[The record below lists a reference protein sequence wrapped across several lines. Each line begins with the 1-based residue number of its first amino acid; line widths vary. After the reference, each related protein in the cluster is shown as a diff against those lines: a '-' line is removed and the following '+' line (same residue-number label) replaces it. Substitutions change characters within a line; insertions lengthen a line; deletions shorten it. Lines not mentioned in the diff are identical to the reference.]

1 MRPLINKLKPARGF
15 STIFHNGLLV
25 LLPFVLFVVRQLG
38 TQFVAISLLLVLLS
52 KWRMFAVRPRFWFTL
67 IRANA
72 VDLIVGFSVVIFMQ
86 HSSGVLIQLMWAVLY
101 AAWLLFLKPGTGI
114 FPISAQAFIGQLVG
128 LMALF
133 IVGANA
139 PTALLVLASGIIC
152 AASAR
157 HFFESFEEPYS
168 KMLAYMW
175 GYFAAA
181 LVWILSHWL
190 LYYGPVSQAAVL
202 ISTVGYGVA
211 ALYYFDHN
219 GKLSLLLRRQFV
231 FIMLATV
238 IVIITFS
245 DWGDKVI

>member
-1 MRPLINKLKPARGF
+1 MRPLINKLKPAKGF

-38 TQFVAISLLLVLLS
+38 TQFVTISLLLVLLS

-72 VDLIVGFSVVIFMQ
+72 VDLIVGFSVVVFML
-86 HSSGVLIQLMWAVLY
+86 HSDAIVMQLMWALLY
-101 AAWLLFLKPGTGI
+101 TAWLLFLKPATGI
-114 FPISAQAFIGQLVG
+114 LPISAQAFIGQLAG

-133 IVGANA
+133 VVGAN
-139 PTALLVLASGIIC
+139 TSTLFLVIAAGVIC
-152 AASAR
+152 AVAAR
-157 HFFESFEEPYS
+157 HFFESFDEPYS
-168 KMLAYMW
+168 KMLAYLW
-175 GYFAAA
+175 GYFAAG

-190 LYYGPVSQAAVL
+190 LYYGPVSQAVVL
-202 ISTVGYGVA
+202 LSTVGYGVA

-219 GKLSLLLRRQFV
+219 GRLSLLLRRQFV
-231 FIMLATV
+231 FIMLAIV

-245 DWGDKVI
+245 DWGDKVV

>member
-25 LLPFVLFVVRQLG
+25 LLPFVLFVMRQLG

-72 VDLIVGFSVVIFMQ
+72 VDLIVGFSVVVFILHSGSIF
-86 HSSGVLIQLMWAVLY
+86 LQLMWAVLY
-101 AAWLLFLKPGTGI
+101 AAWLLFLKPATGI
-114 FPISAQAFIGQLVG
+114 FPISAQAFIGQLAG

-133 IVGANA
+133 LVGANTS
-139 PTALLVLASGIIC
+139 TALLVLATGIIC
-152 AASAR
+152 AAAAR

-168 KMLAYMW
+168 KMLAYLW

-181 LVWILSHWL
+181 LVWVLSHWL
-190 LYYGPVSQAAVL
+190 LYYGPVSQVAVL
-202 ISTVGYGVA
+202 LSTAGYGVA

-219 GKLSLLLRRQFV
+219 GKLSQLLRRQFV
-231 FIMLATV
+231 FIMLAIV

-245 DWGDKVI
+245 DWGDKVV